1 MPKNQVSF
9 TAISLTSILSDKE
22 MANIVKSDIF
32 KDGKDNDYSY
42 EKSELLL
49 KFISLALEKFQNEKD
64 NTMIKCFEWV
74 KKEIQIR
81 LGISQ
86 KTFILEKAEKA
97 KVVKPEDE
105 MKFNWMKEYSTMYKD
120 NAFYENLGKNILK
133 YAFKK
138 YISFLAVRRKMK
150 ASGEEVG
157 DIFSFSKLFKEKNSK
172 LIEANID
179 DNNKIIESDK
189 FNIFQYEKR
198 VGKNKIL
205 KVIST
210 YAISQTKLFYLIQ
223 ESKFENFVNEITRG
237 YHRENPYHTDLHA
250 ADMVQSIF
258 LYNKRAK
265 FKTTIMVDDFDL
277 LSLFISAIVH
287 DYGHP
292 GFNNNYLITIMDDLA
307 ITYNDISVLENYH
320 VSSAFKIM
328 KEKPECNI
336 LDCFT
341 GSDYKMLRKTIITC
355 VLGTD
360 MTFHG
365 KTLQTFSLRLKTFGI
380 EKGNN
385 IDKLFK
391 DLDSGGLYNLK
402 VEFLSLIIHTADIS
416 NPSKPLEIYLDWANR
431 CVSEFFNQGDLE
443 KKRGL
448 PVSFGCDRSTV
459 SLPQSQLGFINFI
472 VEPHFKLFTEY
483 FPQLDFTTQNITI
496 NKAYFTRIIE
506 DEKKNKEE
514 SKNSEN
520 NKK

>member
-9 TAISLTSILSDKE
+9 TAISLTSILNEKE
-22 MANIVKSDIF
+22 MSNIVKSDIF

-42 EKSELLL
+42 EKGELLL
-49 KFISLALEKFQNEKD
+49 KFISLAIEKYQKEKD
-64 NTMIKCFEWV
+64 NAMIKCFEWV
-74 KKEIQIR
+74 QKEIQIK

-86 KTFILEKAEKA
+86 KTFITKTEESKNA
-97 KVVKPEDE
+97 KPEDE
-105 MKFNWMKEYSTMYKD
+105 MKVNWMKEYSTMYKD
-120 NAFYENLGKNILK
+120 DVFYENLGKNILK

-138 YISFLAVRRKMK
+138 YISLLAIRRKMK
-150 ASGEEVG
+150 AAGEEVG
-157 DIFSFSKLFKEKNSK
+157 NIFSFNELFKRKNNR
-172 LIEANID
+172 LIEVNID
-179 DNNKIIESDK
+179 DNKSIESDK

-210 YAISQTKLFYLIQ
+210 YAIGQTKLFYLIQ
-223 ESKFENFVNEITRG
+223 ESKFDNFVNEITRG

-265 FKTTIMVDDFDL
+265 FKTTINVDDFDL

-292 GFNNNYLITIMDDLA
+292 GLNNNYLITIMDDLA

-391 DLDSGGLYNLK
+391 DLDSGGLYNLR

-416 NPSKPLEIYLDWANR
+416 NPSKPLEIYLNWANR

-443 KKRGL
+443 RKRGL
-448 PVSFGCDRSTV
+448 PVSFNCDRNTV
-459 SLPQSQLGFINFI
+459 SLPKSQLGFINFI
-472 VEPHFKLFTEY
+472 VEPHFKMFTEY
-483 FPQLDFTTQNITI
+483 FPQLEFTTQNITI
-496 NKAYFTRIIE
+496 NKEYFTRVVE
-506 DEKKNKEE
+506 GEKKKNEE
-514 SKNSEN
+514 AKN
-520 NKK
+520 